1 MGPTSDNI
9 GLPQQ
14 LALTLKARL
23 LVGNSPDHHTEH
35 GLCHNIRHRISNLLV
50 HRRCWAR
57 KPDVLND
64 VYKRICQPRHRGQ
77 IPSSRH
83 QPGHRLRLLRSGSAQ
98 PDQQR
103 EHHIRERDH
112 GQGPPEPT
120 HAQVLLDLTR
130 VPQSNHNRTR
140 HTQLRAQ
147 SSCLACRQ
155 LHHQDQLDQQ
165 QRHGQQPIHVPVGIV
180 ERRTR
185 HGDRVGPSHLLHF
198 ESLDPR
204 IEDSE
209 IVVRRDPSH
218 NSGDGQ
224 GSPIVPRHIRQLQP
238 EEHGRGAHRSDA
250 ERQRIVDSAPLP
262 VREITSQGSHGA
274 LSRATTT

>member
-180 ERRTR
+180 ERCAR
-185 HGDRVGPSHLLHF
+185 HLHNVRPARLLHI
-198 ESLDPR
+198 ESLNPR

-209 IVVRRDPSH
+209 IVVRRDPGH
-218 NSGDGQ
+218 NPGDRQSGAV
-224 GSPIVPRHIRQLQP
+224 ILRHIAQLQP
-238 EEHGRGAHRSDA
+238 EENRCGPHRGDP
-250 ERQRIVDSAPLP
+250 E
-262 VREITSQGSHGA
+262 
-274 LSRATTT
+274 